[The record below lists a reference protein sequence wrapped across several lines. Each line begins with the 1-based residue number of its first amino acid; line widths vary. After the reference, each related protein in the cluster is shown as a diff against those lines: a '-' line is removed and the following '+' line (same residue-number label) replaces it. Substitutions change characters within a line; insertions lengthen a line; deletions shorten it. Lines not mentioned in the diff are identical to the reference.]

1 MVNINISFKKIHS
14 LLILTFLSFFFI
26 LKSAYSESIKI
37 GSVTELS
44 GKVISINKQ
53 NEERDLAIFDNIFL
67 KDEIFIGKN
76 SSATIQFDDNTTIIL
91 KEFTSLNIS
100 EFENSGEKE
109 KFKAKVGKG
118 KIIIESGSIA
128 KNVNGEM
135 LIDLSNM
142 SLGIRGT
149 RFNASIKPNGNS
161 EVALAEDS
169 FGNIGQIEISSEGQT
184 TNLTT
189 TDQVVEVTLTQEIT
203 QREQSDEEK
212 QELKSVN
219 ESFKN

>member
-14 LLILTFLSFFFI
+14 SLILTFLSFFFI
-26 LKSAYSESIKI
+26 LKSAYSESTKI
-37 GSVTELS
+37 GSITELS
-44 GKVISINKQ
+44 GNVISINKQ
-53 NEERDLAIFDNIFL
+53 NEERELAIFDNIFL

-100 EFENSGEKE
+100 EFENSGGKD

-128 KNVNGEM
+128 KNPNGEM
-135 LIDLSNM
+135 FIDLSNM

-149 RFNASIKPNGNS
+149 RLNANIKPNGNS

-169 FGNIGQIEISSEGQT
+169 FGKVGEIEVSSEGQNT
-184 TNLTT
+184 SLSTI
-189 TDQVVEVTLTQEIT
+189 DQVIEIT
-203 QREQSDEEK
+203 G
-212 QELKSVN
+212 
-219 ESFKN
+219 